1 MSDQTKKPGKMHH
14 IACGPGDVGRY
25 VFLPGDP
32 GRVAMIASYLDD
44 AEKVASNRE
53 YTTYSGTLLGEKV
66 SVTSTGMGCPSTA
79 IAVEELAMI
88 GADTFIRVGTSGP
101 MQPFMKAG
109 DLVIAWGAIRDEYTS
124 QQYEPLAFPAVADL
138 DVTLALR
145 QAARDRGVPYH
156 VGITQSK
163 DSFFGQHEPERM
175 PVANEL
181 QNRWQAWVQG
191 GALSSEMEAS
201 TIFVVSSV
209 LRCRAGGIM
218 ITGGTHSDLANL
230 LETAVAGLKHLIER
244 DRTSND
250 LLARDVKA
258 SLGGVKDE

>member
-1 MSDQTKKPGKMHH
+1 MSQKTSSSSSITEKMHH
-14 IACGPGDVGRY
+14 IDCGPGDVGRY
-25 VFLPGDP
+25 VLLPGDP
-32 GRVAMIASYLDD
+32 GRVPMIAAFLDD
-44 AEKVASNRE
+44 AVKVAEKRE
-53 YTTYSGTLLGEKV
+53 YTTYTGTLLGEKV

-101 MQPFMKAG
+101 MQPFMKPG

-145 QAARDRGVPYH
+145 QAAVQRGVPFH
-156 VGITQSK
+156 VGITQTK

-175 PVANEL
+175 PVGHEL
-181 QNRWQAWVQG
+181 QQRWRAWVQG

-201 TIFVVSSV
+201 VIMVLSSI
-209 LRCRAGGIM
+209 LRCRAGGLM
-218 ITGGTHSDLANL
+218 ITGGTHSDLTNL
-230 LETAVAGLKHLIER
+230 LETAVAGVKLLIEQ
-244 DRTSND
+244 DRAEDGRS
-250 LLARDVKA
+250 
-258 SLGGVKDE
+258 G